1 MALGRNFTWLVSA
14 SGLSNLADGAFQI
27 TLPLVALGITRDPAA
42 FASVTLVGRLPWLLF
57 ALPAGAWADRL
68 DRRRTMVLVDIT
80 RAAMI
85 GALAL
90 VVAAN
95 LEQLWLLYVV
105 AFGLGVA
112 ETMFDTAAQSILPN
126 VVDDG
131 QLSRANGR
139 LYAVELTANQ
149 FVGPPSG
156 GLIAGITLAGAL
168 AGSAVAYAVA
178 ASVLLLLIGHFRP
191 VRETAPP
198 RLRTDIAEGVRYL
211 ARHRV
216 LRTLAI
222 CVGISNLASTA
233 VFAVLPL
240 YAVEPGP
247 MGLSGAGFGVLLA
260 ILAVGSVLGSL
271 VVDRIERRLGRRAT
285 LLLATAMFPVNA
297 FVLAMT
303 TSVPWI
309 AIAFVINSA
318 LIIGWNVI
326 TVSLR
331 QRIVPDHLLGRVNA
345 GYRLLAW
352 GTMPLG
358 AALAGLVGDRWGL
371 IAVFWTSAVL
381 SALCFPIVY
390 IIVTDKALAA
400 AEAPPLLAHQG

>member
-1 MALGRNFTWLVSA
+1 MALGRNFAWLVSA

-27 TLPLVALGITRDPAA
+27 TLPLVALGITRDPGA
-42 FASVTLVGRLPWLLF
+42 FASVTLIGRLPWLLF

-68 DRRRTMVLVDIT
+68 DRRRTMVLVDIA

-90 VVAAN
+90 IVAVN

-126 VVDDG
+126 VVDSG
-131 QLSRANGR
+131 QLSLANGH

-149 FVGPPSG
+149 FVGPPIG
-156 GLIAGITLAGAL
+156 GIIAGITLAGSL
-168 AGSAVAYAVA
+168 AGSAATYAIA
-178 ASVLLLLIGHFRP
+178 ATVLLLLVGHFRP
-191 VRETAPP
+191 IRDTAPP

-211 ARHRV
+211 ARHRL

-271 VVDRIERRLGRRAT
+271 LVDRIERRLGRRRT

-297 FVLAMT
+297 LVLALTTSLPWVAVAFVL
-303 TSVPWI
+303 
-309 AIAFVINSA
+309 NSA

-358 AALAGLVGDRWGL
+358 AALAGLIGDRWGL
-371 IAVFWTSAVL
+371 TAVFWTSAVL

>member
-27 TLPLVALGITRDPAA
+27 TLPLVALGITRDPGA
-42 FASVTLVGRLPWLLF
+42 FASVTLVSRLPWLLF
-57 ALPAGAWADRL
+57 SLPAGAWADRL
-68 DRRRTMVLVDIT
+68 DRRRTMLLVDLV

-85 GALAL
+85 AALAL
-90 VVAAN
+90 VVATN

-126 VVDDG
+126 VVDSG
-131 QLSRANGR
+131 QLSLANGR

-149 FVGPPSG
+149 FVGPPIG
-156 GLIAGITLAGAL
+156 GFIAGLTLAGAL

-178 ASVLLLLIGHFRP
+178 AAVLLLLVGHFRP
-191 VRETAPP
+191 NRDTAPQ

-211 ARHRV
+211 ARHRL

-233 VFAVLPL
+233 LIAVLPL
-240 YAVEPGP
+240 YVVEPGP
-247 MGLSGAGFGVLLA
+247 MGLSGGGFGLLLA
-260 ILAVGSVLGSL
+260 IFATGSVLGSL
-271 VVDRIERRLGRRAT
+271 FVDRLERRLGRRRT
-285 LLLATAMFPVNA
+285 LLLAAATFPVNGL
-297 FVLAMT
+297 VLALT
-303 TSVPWI
+303 TSAVWVGV
-309 AIAFVINSA
+309 AFLVGSA
-318 LIIGWNVI
+318 LNIGWNVI

-358 AALAGLVGDRWGL
+358 AALAGLIGDRWGL
-371 IAVFWTSAVL
+371 TAAFWTSAVL

>member
-1 MALGRNFTWLVSA
+1 MALGRNFRWLVSA

-27 TLPLVALGITRDPAA
+27 TLPLVALGITRDPGA

-68 DRRRTMVLVDIT
+68 DRRRTMVLVDIV
-80 RAAMI
+80 RAGMI
-85 GALAL
+85 GVLAL
-90 VVAAN
+90 IVAVN

-126 VVDDG
+126 VVDSG
-131 QLSRANGR
+131 QLSLANGR

-149 FVGPPSG
+149 FVGPPIG
-156 GLIAGITLAGAL
+156 GIIAGITLAGSL
-168 AGSAVAYAVA
+168 AGSAAAYAIA
-178 ASVLLLLIGHFRP
+178 ATVTLLLVGHFRP
-191 VRETAPP
+191 TRDTAPP

-211 ARHRV
+211 ARHRL

-247 MGLSGAGFGVLLA
+247 MGLSAGGFGVLLA
-260 ILAVGSVLGSL
+260 TLAAGSVLGSL
-271 VVDRIERRLGRRAT
+271 VVDRLERRLGRRRT
-285 LLLATAMFPVNA
+285 LLLATAMFPVFALVLALTTSIAWIAAA
-297 FVLAMT
+297 FV
-303 TSVPWI
+303 VGG
-309 AIAFVINSA
+309 A
-318 LIIGWNVI
+318 LIVGWNVI

-358 AALAGLVGDRWGL
+358 AALAGFIGDRWGL
-371 IAVFWTSAVL
+371 TAVFWTSAVL